1 MSNYIVIQSFVG
13 SGTWYKTE
21 ENLHGLY
28 NDVLIP
34 SYKRYCD
41 RHGYRH
47 VIYRDE
53 YELLE
58 AVNSKSCSNHGNLYH
73 QYLSILKH
81 KEEDIDYIVL
91 PDADFY
97 VTRNAKPFPKT
108 KGLAGDLWMKSSLQD
123 RGKDPETFTAIYGGF
138 QIMTKDIA
146 MGLAE
151 WIKQRMLDFVIK
163 DKELQLHPN
172 MLVVGE
178 YLTENQIVP
187 EPLDFEYNYI
197 LDSIK
202 LGERPWTDVDRDTGF
217 WHLYGTNKSRQLR
230 YVLQHADGI

>member
-1 MSNYIVIQSFVG
+1 MSKYIVIQSFVG

-81 KEEDIDYIVL
+81 REEDIDYIVL

-146 MGLAE
+146 IGLAE
-151 WIKQRMLDFVIK
+151 WIKQRMLDFVVK

-178 YLTENQIVP
+178 YLTEHQIVP

-217 WHLYGTNKSRQLR
+217 WHLYGKNKSRQLH

>member
-1 MSNYIVIQSFVG
+1 MSKYIVIQSFVG
-13 SGTWYKTE
+13 SGTWYNTE

-47 VIYRDE
+47 VIYTDE

-151 WIKQRMLDFVIK
+151 WIKQRMLDFVVK

-178 YLTENQIVP
+178 YLTEHQIVP
-187 EPLDFEYNYI
+187 EPLDFKYNYI

-217 WHLYGTNKSRQLR
+217 WHLYGKNKSRQLR

>member
-1 MSNYIVIQSFVG
+1 MSKYIVIQSFVG
-13 SGTWYKTE
+13 SGTWYNTE

-47 VIYRDE
+47 VIYTDE

-146 MGLAE
+146 IGLAE
-151 WIKQRMLDFVIK
+151 WIKQRMLDFVVK

-178 YLTENQIVP
+178 YLTEHQIVP
-187 EPLDFEYNYI
+187 EPLDFKYNYI

-217 WHLYGTNKSRQLR
+217 WHLYGKNKSRQLR